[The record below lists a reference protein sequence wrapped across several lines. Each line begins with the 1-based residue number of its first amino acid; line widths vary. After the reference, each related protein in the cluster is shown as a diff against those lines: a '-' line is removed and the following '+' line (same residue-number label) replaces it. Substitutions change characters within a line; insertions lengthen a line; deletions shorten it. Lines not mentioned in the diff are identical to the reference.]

1 MAIEK
6 MKKLRLMAVRSQKE
20 ALMRDMMLLGCVQI
34 TEPGQ
39 DEMSDPDISAVVK
52 REGSE
57 LTRYKSQYASLC
69 HAVELLDKYAPAKT
83 SFLSPKPE
91 VECGRFLETGSLDAT
106 LQLAAGIEDAEER
119 IKRIAAEE
127 SRQRGVIESLLP
139 WQELDLP
146 LEYSGS
152 KLTSTAMGMMP
163 AAADFASAQAAVAAV
178 TEEAELF
185 LVSADKDQQYVL
197 LVCFKTDQPAVLE
210 ALRAYSFALSAISG
224 LTGTAKENTAIC
236 EKNLADLAKERDDL
250 ISDIAGK
257 AGSREE
263 LKLCADRIETMIAS
277 AEAEDRLYG
286 LDSAIVLEGWML
298 AEKEPELEALF
309 DKYDCAWESEEPT
322 EEDFPDVPVKL
333 RNNRFTRP
341 LNMVTEMYSLPAYN
355 GVDPNPLIAPFFIL
369 IYGLMMADMAYGMI
383 MFIAGLLVL
392 KKKRPTGGTR
402 NFFELLTFCGVTTF
416 FGGLVTGGFF
426 GNAIPTVA
434 EAFFNTPE
442 SQLPAWLQ
450 AFDKGLLFNPLENT
464 VAVLLGSMALGLI
477 QLNTGLAVNFAK
489 EWRRGQ
495 KLDAILG
502 EGAQWVILIGII
514 LTVLK
519 VAAGKIVLIIGA
531 VTLLYGATKDSK
543 GFGKVGSAFG
553 CIYNTVTGWFGDL
566 LSYSRI
572 MALMLAGSVI
582 AQVFNT
588 LGAIPKNI
596 FVFILIFLFGHVL
609 NFALN
614 LLGCYVHD
622 LRLQCLEYF
631 GKFYEDGG
639 KPFKPLGIYTKY
651 YDVVKN

>member
-20 ALMRDMMLLGCVQI
+20 SLMRDMMLLGCVEI
-34 TEPGQ
+34 TEPEQ
-39 DEMSDPDISAVVK
+39 EMSDPSLSAVVK
-52 REGSE
+52 RESSE
-57 LTRYKSQYASLC
+57 LSKYKAQYASLT
-69 HAVELLDKYAPAKT
+69 HAAELLDKYAPHKQ
-83 SFLSPKPE
+83 SFLTPKPE
-91 VECGRFLETGSLDAT
+91 IDCGAFLDSSSLEAT
-106 LQLAAGIEDAEER
+106 LAAASEIEAAEER
-119 IKRIAAEE
+119 IKRIGAEE
-127 SRQRGVIESLLP
+127 SRQRGIIESLLP
-139 WQELDLP
+139 WQGLDMP
-146 LEYSGS
+146 LECSG
-152 KLTSTAMGMMP
+152 TIRTAAVTGMLP
-163 AAADFASAQAAVAAV
+163 ATANFAEAQAAVAAV

-185 LVSADKDQQYVL
+185 LVSADKDQQYIL
-197 LVCFKTDQPAVLE
+197 LICMKEDQPAVME
-210 ALRAYSFALSAISG
+210 TLRAFSFSLSSLAG
-224 LTGTAKENTAIC
+224 AVGTAKENIASAQKTIESLSAERASLESAIAA
-236 EKNLADLAKERDDL
+236 KADK
-250 ISDIAGK
+250 
-257 AGSREE
+257 RED
-263 LKLCADRIETMIAS
+263 LKLNADRIETMIGT
-277 AEAEDRLYG
+277 AEAQDRLYG

-298 AEKEPELEALF
+298 ADREPELEALF
-309 DKYDCAWESEEPT
+309 EKYDCAWETEEPA
-322 EEDFPDVPVKL
+322 EEELPDVPVKL

-369 IYGLMMADMAYGMI
+369 IYGLMMADMAYGLI
-383 MFIAGLLVL
+383 MFIAGMIVL

-416 FGGLVTGGFF
+416 LGGLVTGGFF
-426 GNAIPTVA
+426 GNSIPTVA
-434 EAFFNTPE
+434 EAFFNTPAD
-442 SQLPAWLQ
+442 QLPAWLQ
-450 AFDKGLLFNPLENT
+450 AFNNGLLFNPLDDT
-464 VAVLLGSMALGLI
+464 VYVLLGAMALGLI
-477 QLNTGLAVNFAK
+477 QLNTGLVVNFVK

-502 EGAQWVILIGII
+502 EGAQWVLLIGII

-519 VAAGKIVLIIGA
+519 VAFGKIVIIIGA
-531 VTLLYGATKDSK
+531 LALLYGATKDSK

-596 FVFILIFLFGHVL
+596 IVFIIIFLLGHTL
-609 NFALN
+609 NFGLN

-639 KPFKPLGIYTKY
+639 KPFKPLSIDTKY

>member
-39 DEMSDPDISAVVK
+39 EMTDPSISAVVR
-52 REGSE
+52 RESGE
-57 LTRYKSQYASLC
+57 VGRYKSQYASLI
-69 HAVELLDKYAPAKT
+69 HAVDLLDKYAPAKVP
-83 SFLSPKPE
+83 FLAPKPE
-91 VECGRFLETGSLDAT
+91 VECGRFLDTASLDDT
-106 LQLAAGIEDAEER
+106 LALAEDIEGAEER
-119 IKRIAAEE
+119 IKRISAEE
-127 SRQRGVIESLLP
+127 SRQRGTIESLRP
-139 WQELDLP
+139 WQELDMP
-146 LEYSGS
+146 LEFTGTR
-152 KLTSTAMGMMP
+152 LTCAVMGMLP
-163 AAADFASAQAAVAAV
+163 AAAVFAQAQAAVAAV

-197 LVCFKTDQPAVLE
+197 LVCFKDDQPAILE
-210 ALRAYSFALSAISG
+210 ALRAYAFALSAVSG
-224 LTGTAKENTAIC
+224 LTGTAAENITAA
-236 EKNLADLAKERDDL
+236 EKTISDLAREREEL
-250 ISDIAGK
+250 TARIARK
-257 AGSREE
+257 ADKRDE
-263 LKLCADRIETMIAS
+263 LKLCADRINTKIGS

-298 AEKEPELEALF
+298 AEREPELEALF
-309 DKYDCAWESEEPT
+309 DKYDCAWETEEPT
-322 EEDFPDVPVKL
+322 EEESPDVPVKL

-369 IYGLMMADMAYGMI
+369 IYGLMMADMAYGLI
-383 MFIAGLLVL
+383 MFIAGLVVL
-392 KKKRPTGGTR
+392 KKKRPTGGSR

-416 FGGLVTGGFF
+416 LGGLITGGFF
-426 GNAIPTVA
+426 GNAIPTVS
-434 EAFFNTPE
+434 EAFFNTPAD
-442 SQLPAWLQ
+442 QLPAWLQ
-450 AFDKGLLFNPLENT
+450 AFNNGLLFNPLDDT
-464 VAVLLGSMALGLI
+464 VAVLVGSMALGLI

-519 VAAGKIVLIIGA
+519 VAAGKIVLIVG
-531 VTLLYGATKDSK
+531 VLMLLYGATKDSK

-596 FVFILIFLFGHVL
+596 IVFILIFLFGHTL

-639 KPFKPLGIYTKY
+639 KPFAPLRIDTKY